1 MRIRMRMRMKDLR
14 GNNNQA
20 DAHAKLDRSAD
31 HSHHLSAD
39 ILFLS

>member
-1 MRIRMRMRMKDLR
+1 MRMRMKDLR